1 MTKSK
6 KEPIEKAL
14 RNAKASLEISG
25 FNVTE
30 KHEKLVRSRL
40 NGEMS
45 EEEFLKKAL
54 ELAKES
60 NED

>member
-1 MTKSK
+1 MIKSNE
-6 KEPIEKAL
+6 EPLEKAL

-25 FNVTE
+25 LNVTA
-30 KHEKLVRSRL
+30 KHEKLVQSRL
-40 NGEMS
+40 NGEIS

>member
-1 MTKSK
+1 MTKSNE
-6 KEPIEKAL
+6 EPIEKAL

-25 FNVTE
+25 FNVTA
-30 KHEKLVRSRL
+30 KHEKLVQSRL
-40 NGEMS
+40 NGEIS